1 MRGENVQKY
10 GNEESENQPS
20 FMCKVALFY
29 M

>member
-1 MRGENVQKY
+1 MRGESVQKY
-10 GNEESENQPS
+10 GNEESENQSS